1 MGMGVVVAFW
11 AELGWAEL
19 VVACDNAASFTV
31 HRDKVRCGIRDE
43 AAHLGSGVVLG

>member
-19 VVACDNAASFTV
+19 VVACDNAGVSMV
-31 HRDKVRCGIRDE
+31 VRFIFYCPP
-43 AAHLGSGVVLG
+43 